1 MTSSPDRN
9 SSPLQRL
16 SPSRAGAFVWQAL
29 KSFRRNQGML
39 LSGAVAYYALLS
51 IVPLMALLLI
61 ALSHV
66 MDETALTATVRS
78 HLQLVVPM
86 YADTLTN
93 QVSAFL
99 KYRQLVGWIGLLVVI
114 FFSTMAFTVLE
125 NAMSVIFFHRV
136 NIHRRHFMISA
147 LIPFAF
153 ILLVGS
159 GILVVTLVSGA
170 LQGLDQQHVYLLGAT
185 WQLSGLS
192 GAALYALGVIGLA
205 LLLTSLY
212 LVMPVG
218 RIAFRHAL
226 AGGII
231 AALLWEISRHLI
243 VWYFTQLSL
252 VNLVYGSMTTTVVVL
267 FSFEIAAIIVLFGA
281 QIIAELEQ
289 GQVTDSGGMRT
300 S

>member
-1 MTSSPDRN
+1 MKSSPERG
-9 SSPLQRL
+9 SAPLQRL
-16 SPSRAGAFVWQAL
+16 SPTRAGAFAWQTL

-99 KYRQLVGWIGLLVVI
+99 QYRQLVGWIGLLVVI

-170 LQGLDQQHVYLLGAT
+170 LQGLDQQHVDLLGAT

-267 FSFEIAAIIVLFGA
+267 FSFEIAAVIVLFGA